1 MVPALSADGG
11 VVAFESADL
20 LNDDRHLSCDVFAR
34 EVAAGAT
41 DLISARQPAL
51 PSQTPDGISSLTP
64 FSVSSNG
71 QFIAFYSDADDIVP
85 NDMNGNCDVFVR
97 DLVLG
102 TNLLVSVNTNGFAG
116 DSISIDPAI
125 SGDGRYVV
133 FTSSA
138 DDLVPGDT
146 NRAQDIFIRDLQA
159 GTTVLVSVSP
169 DGITPGNADSFS
181 PAISADGRYVL
192 FHSKAT
198 NLAAGSFGTGIEN
211 LFMRDVQL
219 GTNYALTTSG
229 MKAAAMTPDGQL
241 VAFSGSVAGY
251 AGYNFFVWNSQAAAL
266 TYKAQMTS
274 ASTIS
279 ISTNADGERIAYLG
293 VSPATLYAMDL
304 IPQTYKNVIYW
315 IVNTNRTIYSTN
327 SSWLGPRPGMQ
338 FSADGQFL
346 VYASGATTFPKTTF
360 LYDFQTGSNSLIS
373 RNYNSTNTADQGS
386 DWPVIS
392 PDGRFVAY
400 RSIASNAVPNDYNN
414 AADVLI
420 YDRSNNATILASVNA
435 SGSATADGP
444 SLQPVFSADG
454 RTLFFQSW
462 ASDLSDND
470 FNNGSDIF
478 ALDLTALPVTSSG
491 GGSTNSASVFY
502 AQLFPAGSFA
512 PNPVV
517 SWPLASGQTYQVQ
530 YKNDLGDPAWQNL
543 PGNLTFIGDTGY
555 ITDWSP
561 PPDKRFYRII
571 LNP

>member
-1 MVPALSADGG
+1 M
-11 VVAFESADL
+11 
-20 LNDDRHLSCDVFAR
+20 
-34 EVAAGAT
+34 
-41 DLISARQPAL
+41 
-51 PSQTPDGISSLTP
+51 
-64 FSVSSNG
+64 
-71 QFIAFYSDADDIVP
+71 
-85 NDMNGNCDVFVR
+85 
-97 DLVLG
+97 
-102 TNLLVSVNTNGFAG
+102 
-116 DSISIDPAI
+116 
-125 SGDGRYVV
+125 
-133 FTSSA
+133 
-138 DDLVPGDT
+138 
-146 NRAQDIFIRDLQA
+146 
-159 GTTVLVSVSP
+159 
-169 DGITPGNADSFS
+169 
-181 PAISADGRYVL
+181 
-192 FHSKAT
+192 
-198 NLAAGSFGTGIEN
+198 
-211 LFMRDVQL
+211 
-219 GTNYALTTSG
+219 
-229 MKAAAMTPDGQL
+229 
-241 VAFSGSVAGY
+241 
-251 AGYNFFVWNSQAAAL
+251 
-266 TYKAQMTS
+266 
-274 ASTIS
+274 
-279 ISTNADGERIAYLG
+279 
-293 VSPATLYAMDL
+293 
-304 IPQTYKNVIYW
+304 
-315 IVNTNRTIYSTN
+315 
-327 SSWLGPRPGMQ
+327 
-338 FSADGQFL
+338 
-346 VYASGATTFPKTTF
+346 
-360 LYDFQTGSNSLIS
+360 
-373 RNYNSTNTADQGS
+373 
-386 DWPVIS
+386 
-392 PDGRFVAY
+392 AY